1 MSGFEV
7 AGIVFGVLPLF
18 IEIGKA
24 YSQHPAAFHK
34 AASRSLRDDKLQA
47 FYCEFWWETFELRQH
62 IEMIVTEL
70 PGLTRGRKQEVID
83 SRDLESWDKS
93 LDIAQALK
101 DYFASWDDC
110 ITFQNVMGKVLE
122 LLARLIKDET
132 VHLSRLDKV
141 SSSIINF
148 QRS

>member
-34 AASRSLRDDKLQA
+34 AASRNLRDDKLQA
-47 FYCEFWWETFELRQH
+47 FYCEFWWETYELRQH

-70 PGLTRGRKQEVID
+70 PGLTRSKKQEVIN
-83 SRDLESWDKS
+83 SRDLDNWDKS

-101 DYFASWDDC
+101 DYFASWDDYL
-110 ITFQNVMGKVLE
+110 TFQSVMTKILE
-122 LLARLIKDET
+122 LLARLVRDET
-132 VHLSRLDKV
+132 VHLSKSDKV
-141 SSSIINF
+141 SSSIEP